1 MKVLITRP
9 RDQAPELA
17 RLLEAAGL
25 EVVAFPTI
33 EILPPEDWAPL
44 DRAIANL
51 ERYHWIIFTSANGV
65 KAFLE
70 RWDKV
75 RGGALPPLHVAAIGP
90 GTAKALYQRGI
101 EVDLVP
107 GNFRAEELAK
117 ELIRK
122 GVQGKRLFLPRA
134 RVARDVLP
142 RMLREAGAEVD
153 VVEAY
158 RAERPEDGDRLRASL
173 EGVEMVVFTSSQ
185 TVKNFVDILE
195 GDWPQGLRAAA
206 IGPITAQ
213 TLEGLGIKPEVLP
226 EEYTVEALARAVIEH
241 LRRR

>member
-1 MKVLITRP
+1 
-9 RDQAPELA
+9 
-17 RLLEAAGL
+17 
-25 EVVAFPTI
+25 
-33 EILPPEDWAPL
+33 
-44 DRAIANL
+44 
-51 ERYHWIIFTSANGV
+51 
-65 KAFLE
+65 
-70 RWDKV
+70 
-75 RGGALPPLHVAAIGP
+75 
-90 GTAKALYQRGI
+90 
-101 EVDLVP
+101 
-107 GNFRAEELAK
+107 
-117 ELIRK
+117 
-122 GVQGKRLFLPRA
+122 
-134 RVARDVLP
+134 
-142 RMLREAGAEVD
+142 
-153 VVEAY
+153 VEAY